1 MNELKKIFGEGT
13 AKTPEVDFNH
23 LSGELILSGRSIP
36 ENAAKVYE
44 PLLKWV
50 KQYIISPKPVTNF
63 RLQIEYFNTSSMI
76 WLSKLIKSLCAI
88 TREDYMVFIHLYFDQ
103 NEFEEMETEDLQEL
117 LGSLIS
123 SVAKVKVSV
132 GIKAYGT
139 KVNGEI
145 VKESLI
151 FI

>member
-1 MNELKKIFGEGT
+1 MNELKDLFGEGT
-13 AKTPEVDFNH
+13 AKTPEIDFNH

-36 ENAAKVYE
+36 ENAAKTYE
-44 PLLKWV
+44 PLLRWV
-50 KQYIISPKPVTNF
+50 SKYITSPKPVTNF

-76 WLSKLIKSLCAI
+76 WLSKIIKSLCTI
-88 TREDYMVFIHLYFDQ
+88 SREDYMVFIHLYFDQ
-103 NEFEEMETEDLQEL
+103 NEFDDMDTEDLQEL
-117 LGSLIS
+117 LASLIS
-123 SVAKVKVSV
+123 TVANIKVSV

-139 KVNGEI
+139 KINGEI

>member
-1 MNELKKIFGEGT
+1 MNELKDLFGKGT
-13 AKTPEVDFNH
+13 AKTPEIDFNH

-36 ENAAKVYE
+36 ENAAKTYE

-50 KQYIISPKPVTNF
+50 SKYITFPRPVTNF
-63 RLQIEYFNTSSMI
+63 RLQLEYFNTSSMI
-76 WLSKLIKSLCAI
+76 WLSKIIKSLCTI
-88 TREDYMVFIHLYFDQ
+88 SREDYMVFIHLYFDH
-103 NEFEEMETEDLQEL
+103 NEFDDMETEDLQEL
-117 LGSLIS
+117 LASLIS
-123 SVAKVKVSV
+123 TVVNIKVSV

-139 KVNGEI
+139 KLNGEI